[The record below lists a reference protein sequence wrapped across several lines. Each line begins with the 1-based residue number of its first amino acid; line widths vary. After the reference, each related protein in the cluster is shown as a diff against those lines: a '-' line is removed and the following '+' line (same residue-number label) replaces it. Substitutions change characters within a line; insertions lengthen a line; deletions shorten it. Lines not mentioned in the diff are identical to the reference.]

1 MPLILPGNVAS
12 ATAGGYE
19 VANSCRFNDGDSP
32 KLTRTNSSDGSL
44 TNWTFSI
51 WIKRANITGSTM
63 RILHCRNSGG
73 TLEAS
78 IYISGGNQLN
88 FYATDGSNVDQIGT
102 NRKFRDSSAWY
113 NIVVVWDSD
122 NATAGNRMRF
132 FINGTEET
140 SLATD
145 NNPAEDQESMMSKG
159 TAAPTIGIGY
169 ESVGDS
175 DYCDMY
181 FAEAVFLDGTAV
193 TDATDFGEF
202 DSDSPTIWKPKD
214 VSGLTFGSHG
224 WYLDFADSA
233 DLGDDES
240 GNGNDFT
247 EANLAAA
254 DQATDTPTNS
264 FATLNPLY
272 FAAASYTIEEGN
284 LQITAN
290 ASNAWRSLYTTM
302 PVTNGKWYFEV
313 KVDAI
318 NAGDADN
325 IVIGIVDIEQV
336 VQTSSNG
343 KFFGT
348 SRGYGYHAKDGQKL
362 TNDTVTDNGVDYG
375 DAYTAGDI
383 VGCAFD
389 LDNQK
394 IYWSKNGTFQDSGDP
409 TTGATG
415 TGSAFDIGSG
425 YTYTPVI
432 ANYYTG
438 EHYSFNF
445 GGCPAFS
452 ISSGNADGNGYGNFE
467 YAVPSGYYALCTKNL
482 AEYG

>member
-1 MPLILPGNVAS
+1 MAFLIGGANS
-12 ATAGGYE
+12 AADTGYD
-19 VANSCRFNDGDSP
+19 VDNSCRWNRADTPYMHQTFSGAGNRD
-32 KLTRTNSSDGSL
+32 K
-44 TNWTFSI
+44 WTFSC
-51 WIKRANITGSTM
+51 WVKKCSNGVEQRLITTSDNSTFDDNV
-63 RILHCRNSGG
+63 RFESTDQIL
-73 TLEAS
+73 
-78 IYISGGNQLN
+78 IYIGGDRLKTNALYRDLTSWYHICAIWDSGNSTEGDRVQLWVN
-88 FYATDGSNVDQIGT
+88 GTRVTSFATESYPDQNTDGAINNNTPHYFGVT
-102 NRKFRDSSAWY
+102 
-113 NIVVVWDSD
+113 
-122 NATAGNRMRF
+122 NATANSHFLHGY
-132 FINGTEET
+132 
-140 SLATD
+140 LAEVVFQND
-145 NNPAEDQESMMSKG
+145 NA
-159 TAAPTIGIGY
+159 
-169 ESVGDS
+169 DS
-175 DYCDMY
+175 PVDK
-181 FAEAVFLDGTAV
+181 
-193 TDATDFGEF
+193 FGEF
-202 DSDSPTIWKPKD
+202 DSDSPTIFKPID
-214 VSGLTFGSHG
+214 VSGLTLGTNG
-224 WYLDFADSA
+224 TYLDFEDSSN
-233 DLGDDES
+233 L
-240 GNGNDFT
+240 GNDIGGGTDWAEVNF
-247 EANLAAA
+247 AAA

-272 FAAASYTIEEGN
+272 LAAASYTIEEGN

-348 SRGYGYHAKDGQKL
+348 SRGYGYHAKNGQKL

-467 YAVPSGYYALCTKNL
+467 YAVPSGYFALCTKNL